1 MKAWIPVAAMMLL
14 AACKPAAEPQ
24 PAAAPEPAAV
34 PAEAAAPAA
43 DAPASSTPK
52 PIAQTHGGA
61 AAPTPAAA
69 GEADDHTETNQ
80 RIGQLLGDAARYE
93 TAILAFQQAVA
104 QKDAATV
111 AAMIDFP
118 FKTTVDGKAT
128 TIRNAPEFI
137 AQYGRIV
144 TPAMADAIVR
154 QRYSELFVNYKGVMF
169 GSGEAWINGICVDK
183 ACNSFNVRVVAL
195 QPTR

>member
-1 MKAWIPVAAMMLL
+1 MKTWIPLIAALLL
-14 AACKPAAEPQ
+14 AACKPAAEPVPAE
-24 PAAAPEPAAV
+24 PAAAD
-34 PAEAAAPAA
+34 APAA
-43 DAPASSTPK
+43 DASAQAAPE

-61 AAPTPAAA
+61 AAPTPTAA
-69 GEADDHTETNQ
+69 GETDDHAEVNR
-80 RIGQLLGDAARYE
+80 RIGQMLGDATRYE

-118 FKTTVDGKAT
+118 FRATVGGEPAT
-128 TIRNAPEFI
+128 IKDAPEFI

-144 TPAMADAIVR
+144 TPEMAEVIVR
-154 QRYSELFVNYKGVMF
+154 QRYSDLFVNGKGVMF

-195 QPTR
+195 QPTG

>member
-1 MKAWIPVAAMMLL
+1 MKAWIPVAAMVLL

-24 PAAAPEPAAV
+24 PESAPAPTAPE
-34 PAEAAAPAA
+34 
-43 DAPASSTPK
+43 

-69 GEADDHTETNQ
+69 GEVDDHDAVNQ
-80 RIGQLLGDAARYE
+80 RIGQLLGDATRYE

-118 FKTTVDGKAT
+118 FKTTVGGKPAT
-128 TIRNAPEFI
+128 IKDAPEFI
-137 AQYGRIV
+137 TQYGRIV
-144 TPAMADAIVR
+144 TPEMAEVIVR
-154 QRYSELFVNYKGVMF
+154 QRYSDLFVNYKGVMF

-195 QPTR
+195 QPNQ

>member
-1 MKAWIPVAAMMLL
+1 MRAWIPVAAAVLL
-14 AACKPAAEPQ
+14 VACKPAAEPAS
-24 PAAAPEPAAV
+24 PAT
-34 PAEAAAPAA
+34 PAEPAAPAA
-43 DAPASSTPK
+43 NATQAVPE

-69 GEADDHTETNQ
+69 GEADDHSEVNQ
-80 RIGQLLGDAARYE
+80 RIGQILGDATRYE

-118 FKTTVDGKAT
+118 FKTTIEGKPAT
-128 TIRNAPEFI
+128 VKDAPGFI
-137 AQYGRIV
+137 TQYGRIV
-144 TPAMADAIVR
+144 TPEMADVIVR
-154 QRYSELFVNYKGVMF
+154 QRYSELFVNAKGVMF
-169 GSGEAWINGICVDK
+169 GNGEAWLNGICVDK

-195 QPTR
+195 QPTQ

>member
-1 MKAWIPVAAMMLL
+1 MKAWIPVLVMVLL

-24 PAAAPEPAAV
+24 PESAPASTAPAGT
-34 PAEAAAPAA
+34 AAAPAA
-43 DAPASSTPK
+43 PE

-69 GEADDHTETNQ
+69 GEVDDHTGVNQ
-80 RIGQLLGDAARYE
+80 RIGQLLGDATRYE

-118 FKTTVDGKAT
+118 FRTTVGGKPAT
-128 TIRNAPEFI
+128 IKDAPEFI

-144 TPAMADAIVR
+144 TPEMTDVIVR
-154 QRYSELFVNYKGVMF
+154 QRYSELFVNGKGVMF
-169 GSGEAWINGICVDK
+169 GGGEAWINGICVDQ
-183 ACNSFNVRVVAL
+183 ACSSFNVRVVAL

>member
-1 MKAWIPVAAMMLL
+1 MKAWIPVAAMLLL

-43 DAPASSTPK
+43 DAPASSTPE

-69 GEADDHTETNQ
+69 GEADDHTEVNQ

-169 GSGEAWINGICVDK
+169 GSGEAWLNGICVDK